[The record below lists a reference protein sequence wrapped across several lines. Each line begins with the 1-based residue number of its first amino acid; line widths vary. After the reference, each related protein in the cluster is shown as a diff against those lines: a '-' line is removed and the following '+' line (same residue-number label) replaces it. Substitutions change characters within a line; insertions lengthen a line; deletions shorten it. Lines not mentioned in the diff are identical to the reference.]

1 MALLYILDKKGYFI
15 MKASLFFQIT
25 SLTSSKESRKD
36 RAMFGAIIQ
45 QIVLGISL
53 AAPVGPINIEMLKRG
68 IERGF
73 WHAWVVGIG
82 GMTADVLFMLL
93 IYFGLSSVFMY
104 TFVQAFMYCTGFF
117 LLFYL
122 GFQSVKQGIFDSNM
136 EYKKEEVGG
145 LKQSFMA
152 GFLIAISN
160 PLNLVFWFGIYGST
174 LSSLLTKVTKQEAF
188 LYSLCII
195 VGIIL
200 WNLNIAF
207 SVHFGRTL
215 LKPKALG
222 YITAGAGIILVGY
235 SIHFA
240 YKALQLF
247 T

>member
-1 MALLYILDKKGYFI
+1 
-15 MKASLFFQIT
+15 MKASLF
-25 SLTSSKESRKD
+25 SLFASLLNSKRSRKD
-36 RAMFGAIIQ
+36 RVMFGAIIQ

-73 WHAWVVGIG
+73 WHAWIVGIG
-82 GMTADVLFMLL
+82 GMTADILFMLL

-104 TFVQAFMYCTGFF
+104 TYVQAFMYCAGFF

-122 GFQSVKQGIFDSNM
+122 GFQSVKQGISHSNM
-136 EYKKEEVGG
+136 EYKQEEIGG

-174 LSSLLTKVTKQEAF
+174 LSSLLIKVTKQEAF

-215 LKPKALG
+215 LKKKALG

-247 T
+247 I

>member
-1 MALLYILDKKGYFI
+1 
-15 MKASLFFQIT
+15 MKASLF
-25 SLTSSKESRKD
+25 SLFASLLNSKRSRKD
-36 RAMFGAIIQ
+36 RVMFGAIIQ

-73 WHAWVVGIG
+73 WHAWIVGIG
-82 GMTADVLFMLL
+82 GMTADILFMLL

-104 TFVQAFMYCTGFF
+104 TYVQAFMYCAGFF
-117 LLFYL
+117 FLFYL
-122 GFQSVKQGIFDSNM
+122 GFQSVKQGISHSNM
-136 EYKKEEVGG
+136 EYKQEEIGG

-215 LKPKALG
+215 LKKKALG

-247 T
+247 I

>member
-1 MALLYILDKKGYFI
+1 ML
-15 MKASLFFQIT
+15 MKASLFLIIT
-25 SLTSSKESRKD
+25 SLLNSKGSRKD
-36 RAMFGAIIQ
+36 RLMLGAIIQ

-82 GMTADVLFMLL
+82 GMTADILFMLL

-104 TFVQAFMYCTGFF
+104 TYVQAFMYCTGFF

-122 GFQSVKQGIFDSNM
+122 GFQSVKQGISQSNM
-136 EYKKEEVGG
+136 EYKKEEVGS

-195 VGIIL
+195 VGIIV

-215 LKPKALG
+215 LKQKALG

>member
-1 MALLYILDKKGYFI
+1 
-15 MKASLFFQIT
+15 MKASLF
-25 SLTSSKESRKD
+25 SLFASLLNSKRSRKD
-36 RAMFGAIIQ
+36 RVMFGAIIQ

-73 WHAWVVGIG
+73 WHAWIVGIG
-82 GMTADVLFMLL
+82 GMTADILFMLL

-104 TFVQAFMYCTGFF
+104 TYVQAFMYCAGFF

-122 GFQSVKQGIFDSNM
+122 GFQSVKQGISHSNM
-136 EYKKEEVGG
+136 EYKQEEIGG

-215 LKPKALG
+215 LKKKELG

-247 T
+247 I

>member
-1 MALLYILDKKGYFI
+1 MI
-15 MKASLFFQIT
+15 
-25 SLTSSKESRKD
+25 
-36 RAMFGAIIQ
+36 GAIIQ

-104 TFVQAFMYCTGFF
+104 TYVQAFMYCTGFF

-122 GFQSVKQGIFDSNM
+122 GFQSVKQGIFESNM

-200 WNLNIAF
+200 WI
-207 SVHFGRTL
+207 
-215 LKPKALG
+215 
-222 YITAGAGIILVGY
+222 
-235 SIHFA
+235 
-240 YKALQLF
+240 
-247 T
+247 

>member
-1 MALLYILDKKGYFI
+1 
-15 MKASLFFQIT
+15 MKASLFLIIT
-25 SLTSSKESRKD
+25 SLLNSKGSRKD
-36 RAMFGAIIQ
+36 GAMFGAIIQ

-82 GMTADVLFMLL
+82 GMTADILFMLL
-93 IYFGLSSVFMY
+93 IYFGLSSLFMY
-104 TFVQAFMYCTGFF
+104 TYVQAFMYCTGFF

-122 GFQSVKQGIFDSNM
+122 GFQSVKQGISHSNM

-200 WNLNIAF
+200 WNVNIAF

-215 LKPKALG
+215 LKQKALG

>member
-1 MALLYILDKKGYFI
+1 
-15 MKASLFFQIT
+15 MKASLF
-25 SLTSSKESRKD
+25 SLFASLLSSKRSRKD
-36 RAMFGAIIQ
+36 RVMFGAIIQ

-73 WHAWVVGIG
+73 WHAWIVGIG
-82 GMTADVLFMLL
+82 GMTADILFMLL

-104 TFVQAFMYCTGFF
+104 TYVQAFMYCAGFF

-122 GFQSVKQGIFDSNM
+122 GFQSVKQGISHSNM
-136 EYKKEEVGG
+136 EYKQEEIGG

-215 LKPKALG
+215 LKKKALG

-247 T
+247 I

>member
-1 MALLYILDKKGYFI
+1 
-15 MKASLFFQIT
+15 MKASLF
-25 SLTSSKESRKD
+25 SLFASLLNSKRSRKD
-36 RAMFGAIIQ
+36 RVMFGAIIQ

-73 WHAWVVGIG
+73 WHAWIVGIG
-82 GMTADVLFMLL
+82 GMTADILFMLL

-104 TFVQAFMYCTGFF
+104 TYVQAFMYCAGFF

-122 GFQSVKQGIFDSNM
+122 GFQSVKQGISHSNM
-136 EYKKEEVGG
+136 EYKQEEIGG

-174 LSSLLTKVTKQEAF
+174 LSSLLTEVTKQEAF

-215 LKPKALG
+215 LKKKALG

-247 T
+247 I

>member
-1 MALLYILDKKGYFI
+1 
-15 MKASLFFQIT
+15 MKASLF
-25 SLTSSKESRKD
+25 SLFASLLNSKRSRKD
-36 RAMFGAIIQ
+36 RVMFGAIIQ

-73 WHAWVVGIG
+73 WHAWIVGIG
-82 GMTADVLFMLL
+82 GMTADILFMLL

-104 TFVQAFMYCTGFF
+104 TYVQAFMYCAGFF

-122 GFQSVKQGIFDSNM
+122 GFQSVKQGISHSNM
-136 EYKKEEVGG
+136 EYKQEEIGG

-160 PLNLVFWFGIYGST
+160 PLNLIFWFGIYGST

-215 LKPKALG
+215 LKKKALG

-247 T
+247 I

>member
-104 TFVQAFMYCTGFF
+104 TYVQAFMYCTGFSCYF
-117 LLFYL
+117 
-122 GFQSVKQGIFDSNM
+122 I
-136 EYKKEEVGG
+136 
-145 LKQSFMA
+145 
-152 GFLIAISN
+152 
-160 PLNLVFWFGIYGST
+160 
-174 LSSLLTKVTKQEAF
+174 
-188 LYSLCII
+188 
-195 VGIIL
+195 
-200 WNLNIAF
+200 
-207 SVHFGRTL
+207 
-215 LKPKALG
+215 
-222 YITAGAGIILVGY
+222 
-235 SIHFA
+235 
-240 YKALQLF
+240 
-247 T
+247 

>member
-1 MALLYILDKKGYFI
+1 
-15 MKASLFFQIT
+15 MKASLFSIFT
-25 SLTSSKESRKD
+25 SLLNSKRSRKD
-36 RAMFGAIIQ
+36 RSMFGAIIQ

-73 WHAWVVGIG
+73 WHAWIVGIG
-82 GMTADVLFMLL
+82 GMTADILFMLL

-104 TFVQAFMYCTGFF
+104 TYVQAFMYCTGFF

-122 GFQSVKQGIFDSNM
+122 GFQNVKQGISHSNM
-136 EYKKEEVGG
+136 EYKQEEIGG

-152 GFLIAISN
+152 GFFIAISN

-215 LKPKALG
+215 LKQKALG

-247 T
+247 I